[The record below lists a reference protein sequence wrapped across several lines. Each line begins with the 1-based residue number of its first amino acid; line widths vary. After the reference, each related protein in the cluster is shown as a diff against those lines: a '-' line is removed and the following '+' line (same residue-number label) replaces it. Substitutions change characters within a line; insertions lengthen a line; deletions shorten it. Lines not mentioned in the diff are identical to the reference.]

1 MPTLDTLTILYSTTS
16 DEGRTWDLHPPVV
29 IPVTYPA
36 PLDAARDLVASL
48 SSPTLRVLSARLDDN
63 LGVTELVDT
72 PPPVN
77 TAPWDPDG
85 TPF

>member
-1 MPTLDTLTILYSTTS
+1 MPTLDTLTILYATTS
-16 DEGRTWDLHPPVV
+16 DEGRTWDLRPA
-29 IPVTYPA
+29 ITLPVTYPA
-36 PLDAARDLVASL
+36 PLDAAREAIAAMSG
-48 SSPTLRVLSARLDDN
+48 PNLRILSARLEDN

-72 PPPVN
+72 PPPVD